1 MPPHPRLSQTLTQ
14 IPFFPLRAVHSA
26 CPPHPQPAA
35 LGRPVPSLTAAP
47 LFPASVQTMPS
58 RSLTGCCSLST
69 PPAKVKVDRGVFIL
83 TAFLKT
89 DGCQCTRRPGVVW
102 RTRPLPLSSLCGVQA
117 GVCKSSLCLVQ
128 WPPYLPLRWLGLFP
142 EMVQED
148 VNARWK
154 EGAVGMSARS
164 IVGLGPTGLSDI
176 PTE

>member
-1 MPPHPRLSQTLTQ
+1 MAKSLEIR
-14 IPFFPLRAVHSA
+14 FFTIRFSK
-26 CPPHPQPAA
+26 QKT
-35 LGRPVPSLTAAP
+35 PSLTC
-47 LFPASVQTMPS
+47 LEREMQDS
-58 RSLTGCCSLST
+58 
-69 PPAKVKVDRGVFIL
+69 KV
-83 TAFLKT
+83 
-89 DGCQCTRRPGVVW
+89 
-102 RTRPLPLSSLCGVQA
+102 
-117 GVCKSSLCLVQ
+117 KSSLCLVQ

>member
-1 MPPHPRLSQTLTQ
+1 M
-14 IPFFPLRAVHSA
+14 AVSA
-26 CPPHPQPAA
+26 
-35 LGRPVPSLTAAP
+35 
-47 LFPASVQTMPS
+47 
-58 RSLTGCCSLST
+58 
-69 PPAKVKVDRGVFIL
+69 
-83 TAFLKT
+83 
-89 DGCQCTRRPGVVW
+89 RRPGVVW